1 MELELNRIDYCSVG
15 ATLPNCMKLMP
26 ALRHKEQQ
34 RVCRIIFTFTF
45 TFSSFLNRKKLKFDF
60 GVDRLGGCG

>member
-34 RVCRIIFTFTF
+34 RVCKFFYSIQFF
-45 TFSSFLNRKKLKFDF
+45 NNNNNKKLCVLNF
-60 GVDRLGGCG
+60 GD

>member
-34 RVCRIIFTFTF
+34 RVRMLLYFFA
-45 TFSSFLNRKKLKFDF
+45 SSSVINLILICYIS
-60 GVDRLGGCG
+60 GH

>member
-34 RVCRIIFTFTF
+34 RVRI
-45 TFSSFLNRKKLKFDF
+45 FSIQFYFFRIKSIKS
-60 GVDRLGGCG
+60 